1 MNKKRIVRIGMVICF
16 LFGMLLLPAN
26 QLKVQ
31 AAEIIATVEG
41 TVGSKTTSSLLYLST
56 AQGDME
62 IKLDQDTDTSEC
74 RVLLAGRKIAVA
86 VTGGTDG
93 YLHAAKLSSSK
104 QTSDVSIDSS
114 AAAVV
119 TGTLDKKSTDSL
131 LYVKTA
137 QGDMEI
143 KFDGNTDISD
153 CRVLVAGQTYTIT
166 CARGSDAYMH
176 AIKISGG
183 AVGTTVTETSWLTPA
198 PADPSSAIAPTMSV
212 AGKVKSKTTEN
223 RLYLSTNE
231 GEMQFVIE
239 SNTDARQGMVL
250 TPDNQVAVAFYH
262 GSDGYL
268 HATMIVGVKTSLSAA
283 TVNTSNTVA
292 VTGTVGKKS
301 NEEILYLD
309 TPQGEM
315 QLKMD
320 AVKSVSGCKVFLSGM
335 KLNVTVAGGSDAY
348 MHAIEITRA

>member
-1 MNKKRIVRIGMVICF
+1 MNKSRIMKIGMAVCL

-26 QLKVQ
+26 RLKAQ
-31 AAEIIATVEG
+31 AAEVIATVEG
-41 TVGSKTTSSLLYLST
+41 TVGSKTTASLLYLST

-62 IKLDQDTDTSEC
+62 IKLDKDTDTSEC
-74 RVLLAGRKIAVA
+74 RVLLAGRKISVD

-93 YLHAAKLSSSK
+93 YLHAAKLYANG
-104 QTSDVSIDSS
+104 QTSNVSIDSS
-114 AAAVV
+114 ATAVV
-119 TGTLDKKSTDSL
+119 TGTLDAKTTESV

-143 KFDGNTDISD
+143 KFDSSTDMSD
-153 CRVLVAGQTYTIT
+153 CKVLVAGQTYTIT

-176 AIKISGG
+176 ALRISGG
-183 AVGTTVTETSWLTPA
+183 AVGTTATASWLTPA
-198 PADPSSAIAPTMSV
+198 PADSANAIAPTMSV

-223 RLYLSTNE
+223 KLYLSTNE
-231 GEMQFVIE
+231 GEMQFIIE
-239 SNTDARQGMVL
+239 SNTDTRQGMVL

-268 HATMIVGVKTSLSAA
+268 HATMIVGVKTSISTA
-283 TVNTSNTVA
+283 TIDTSNTVT
-292 VTGTVGKKS
+292 VTGTVGSKS

-320 AVKSVSGCKVFLSGM
+320 AVKSASGFKVLLSGK

-348 MHAIEITRA
+348 MHALELAGA

>member
-1 MNKKRIVRIGMVICF
+1 MKKNRIARIGMAVCF

-26 QLKVQ
+26 SFKAQ
-31 AAEIIATVEG
+31 AAQVIATVEG
-41 TVGSKTTSSLLYLST
+41 TVGSKTTATLLYLST

-62 IKLDQDTDTSEC
+62 IKLDKDTDTSDC
-74 RVLLAGRKIAVA
+74 RVLLAGKKITVD

-93 YLHAAKLSSSK
+93 YLHAAKLSANGQVSN
-104 QTSDVSIDSS
+104 VSIDPS
-114 AAAVV
+114 ATAVV
-119 TGTLDKKSTDSL
+119 TGTLDKRTTESL

-143 KFDGNTDISD
+143 KFDRDTDLSD
-153 CRVLVAGQTYTIT
+153 CGVLVAGQTYTIT

-176 AIKISGG
+176 ALKISGG
-183 AVGTTVTETSWLTPA
+183 AVGSTTASWLTPA
-198 PADPSSAIAPTMSV
+198 PADPGSAIAPTMSV
-212 AGKVKSKTTEN
+212 AGKVKSKTTEGM
-223 RLYLSTNE
+223 LYLSTNE
-231 GEMQFVIE
+231 GEMQFIIE
-239 SNTDARQGMVL
+239 NNTDTRQGMVL
-250 TPDNQVAVAFYH
+250 TPDNQVAVAFYN

-268 HATMIVGVKTSLSAA
+268 HATMIVGVKTSISTA
-283 TVNTSNTVA
+283 TVNTSNSVT

-320 AVKSVSGCKVFLSGM
+320 AVKSVSGCKVFLSGK

-348 MHAIEITRA
+348 MHAIEITAG

>member
-1 MNKKRIVRIGMVICF
+1 MNKNRIAKIGMAVCF

-31 AAEIIATVEG
+31 AAEVIATVEG
-41 TVGSKTTSSLLYLST
+41 TVGSKTTSTLLYLST

-62 IKLDQDTDTSEC
+62 IKLDQDTDTSGC
-74 RVLLAGRKIAVA
+74 RVLLAGKRISVD

-93 YLHAAKLSSSK
+93 YLHAARLFSNG
-104 QTSDVSIDSS
+104 QTSNVSIDPS
-114 AAAVV
+114 ATAVV
-119 TGTLDKKSTDSL
+119 TGTLDKKTTESI

-143 KFDGNTDISD
+143 KFDSSTDMSD

-176 AIKISGG
+176 AMKISGG
-183 AVGTTVTETSWLTPA
+183 AVGTTTASWLTPA
-198 PADPSSAIAPTMSV
+198 PADPGSAVAPTMSV
-212 AGKVKSKTTEN
+212 AGKVKSKTTESK
-223 RLYLSTNE
+223 LYLSTNE
-231 GEMQFVIE
+231 GEMQFIIE
-239 SNTDARQGMVL
+239 SNTDTRQGMVL

-268 HATMIVGVKTSLSAA
+268 HATMIVGVKTSVSTA
-283 TVNTSNTVA
+283 TVNTSNSVA

-309 TPQGEM
+309 TAQGEM

-320 AVKSVSGCKVFLSGM
+320 AVKSASGFKVLLSGM
-335 KLNVTVAGGSDAY
+335 KLNVTVAGGSDSY
-348 MHAIEITRA
+348 MHALELQAG